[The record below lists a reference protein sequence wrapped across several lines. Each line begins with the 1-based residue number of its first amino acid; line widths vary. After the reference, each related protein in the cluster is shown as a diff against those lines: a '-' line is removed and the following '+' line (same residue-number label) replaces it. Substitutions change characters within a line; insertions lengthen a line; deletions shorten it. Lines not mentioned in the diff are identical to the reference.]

1 MWTSFNLLYSFS
13 SFANTCICILILHPE
28 LKMSWISDDDK
39 KKQIKSF
46 IVDEIRSMNSAD
58 LSRLANSSSSE
69 NDDSQDCN
77 KSKNFFQDF
86 RKSRK
91 RNRSGNDEATDIVN
105 RYFEEETSPIGSLH
119 HGLKKMFRK
128 FNTPIIFPLVLPWNV
143 CFPWEKT
150 FWNQNDLIWRMIILR
165 CLCS

>member
-1 MWTSFNLLYSFS
+1 
-13 SFANTCICILILHPE
+13 
-28 LKMSWISDDDK
+28 MSWISDDDK

-77 KSKNFFQDF
+77 KSENFFQDF

-105 RYFEEETSPIGSLH
+105 RYFDEETGPIGSLH

-128 FNTPIIFPLVLPWNV
+128 FNTPIPSSAAVERLFSLGKDVLKPKRSDLTDDHFEMLV
-143 CFPWEKT
+143 F
-150 FWNQNDLIWRMIILR
+150 LR
-165 CLCS
+165 GRIPIP